1 MLMWEYSFLQ
11 KFCYICLDSFPENLI
26 PQHVKKHALPFS
38 DVDFNVFRQWFKALK
53 TFTPLSEFIE
63 VHGLKAKLKALKSP
77 GRSCC
82 KICCKGFPAN
92 YLHIHLEK
100 VHMAGF
106 SPEKSALFMG
116 LYDSLSKDGF
126 PLPALLLSPYNDADT
141 LRQSYPDHFRL
152 EDQPELS
159 DETTP
164 AQSLDPSLLAQRLE
178 EAERRIGILE
188 QELKNLKGLHK
199 CRHPECAEG
208 GSDAPSVYHCENFQS
223 AEASRVVETVSIE
236 SRKSLKRCS
245 TAIKTKYR
253 KILNKKQQQR
263 QAAILRTLRP
273 RRT

>member
-1 MLMWEYSFLQ
+1 
-11 KFCYICLDSFPENLI
+11 
-26 PQHVKKHALPFS
+26 
-38 DVDFNVFRQWFKALK
+38 
-53 TFTPLSEFIE
+53 
-63 VHGLKAKLKALKSP
+63 
-77 GRSCC
+77 
-82 KICCKGFPAN
+82 
-92 YLHIHLEK
+92 
-100 VHMAGF
+100 MAGF

-159 DETTP
+159 DEATP